1 MMPTGFIH
9 SVDIPK
15 PKTEEEIEAEVKA
28 DVQAQV
34 EANDSETE

>member
-1 MMPTGFIH
+1 MNFQEFQ
-9 SVDIPK
+9 DK
-15 PKTEEEIEAEVKA
+15 FLEWTEEEIEAEVKA